1 MLRQVLHSI
10 VSNPK
15 VYDIWQRVAGAEEN
29 VRRVGLCLKDLKGGT
44 VLDIGAGTGKGL
56 RTLPASAKY
65 LWFDTDP
72 QKLAGFRAKAPSA
85 LAVIG
90 DASQVCLKDK
100 SVDYTLCLQMSHH
113 LTDSQLAALFREA
126 ARISR
131 LRLLFVDC
139 VEQRDSW
146 LRTALWKYD
155 RGSYPRSAE
164 TLATMMARY
173 FNLEHQEIYSSLYKW
188 VLFVGTPAQN
198 S

>member
-1 MLRQVLHSI
+1 MLRRVLHSL

-15 VYDIWQRVAGAEEN
+15 VYDVWQRAVGSEEN
-29 VRRVGLCLKDLKGGT
+29 IRRVRQRLTDMKGGI
-44 VLDIGAGTGKGL
+44 VLDAGAGTGEGL
-56 RTLPASAKY
+56 RSLPASAKY

-90 DASQVCLKDK
+90 DATNIGLKDK
-100 SVDYTLCLQMSHH
+100 SVHCTICLQMSHH
-113 LTDSQLAALFREA
+113 LTDSQLTGFFREA

-131 LRLLFVDC
+131 MLVFVDA
-139 VEQRDSW
+139 VEQKNSW
-146 LRTALWKYD
+146 LRTTLWKYD
-155 RGSYPRSAE
+155 RGSFPRSAE

-173 FNLEHQEIYSSLYKW
+173 FKLEHQESYSKLYKY
-188 VLFVGTPAQN
+188 VLFVGIPTQN